1 MSHSFA
7 GTVEAGERQE
17 LRQVWLTSMR
27 LLGFDSAHEEKMKV
41 ALGRDMFAHINKKGS
56 EIVLYFLFS
65 RLDSHMAYEE
75 FRYENSSK
83 KKHVMAGA
91 CTTYIGSGM

>member
-1 MSHSFA
+1 MSSQSFS
-7 GTVEAGERQE
+7 TVETGERHE
-17 LRQVWLTSMR
+17 LRRVWLSSMR

-56 EIVLYFLFS
+56 EVVLHFLFS

-75 FRYENSSK
+75 FRYGQK
-83 KKHVMAGA
+83 KM
-91 CTTYIGSGM
+91 GSIK